1 MLTLAVAK
9 NLAGPEV
16 VVAEDF
22 FVMVDTAV
30 SIALAV

>member
-16 VVAEDF
+16 VAAEDF
-22 FVMVDTAV
+22 LVMVDIAV
-30 SIALAV
+30 SIAFAV